1 MELAILVGALVVLIV
16 LGAPMGVTMAVL
28 PVAYIL
34 ATGELPLSA
43 VPYQMYEAIAVQPLL
58 AVPFFILTAE
68 LMNAGQ
74 ITERLLA
81 LARELVGRIRG
92 GLGQMNVVGSMM
104 FAGMNGS
111 AVADVAAI
119 GGILIPAMK
128 RAGYPGPFAAALTAI
143 GSTMGGILPP
153 SILVVLLA
161 STMGLSIG
169 AAFAGG
175 ILPGVLV
182 GIMLMGLVY
191 LAAVRRGFGRYDAPF
206 TFSALGRALIGAW
219 AALIIPA
226 VIIGGIVFGV
236 FTATEAG
243 AIAAMVAF
251 FTGAFVYRTLTPRV
265 LGATVFRAVKITSS
279 VFIIIAASGPLSW
292 LLNRIGALQGLEGFL
307 LTFSHQPVLFAV
319 VLVLFILAVGT
330 ILEPV
335 PCVVVLGPA
344 LVKVCVAAG
353 FHEIQAALLL
363 SVGFIMGSVSP
374 PVGVCYFT
382 AAAIAGEKIDA
393 VGRAILPFLLVEI
406 VVMFLIL
413 LIPGLTL
420 FLPRLFGLISG

>member
-1 MELAILVGALVVLIV
+1 
-16 LGAPMGVTMAVL
+16 
-28 PVAYIL
+28 
-34 ATGELPLSA
+34 
-43 VPYQMYEAIAVQPLL
+43 
-58 AVPFFILTAE
+58 
-68 LMNAGQ
+68 
-74 ITERLLA
+74 
-81 LARELVGRIRG
+81 
-92 GLGQMNVVGSMM
+92 MNVVGSMM

-128 RAGYPGPFAAALTAI
+128 REGYPGPFAAALTAI

-153 SILVVLLA
+153 SILLVLLA
-161 STMGLSIG
+161 SSMGLSIG
-169 AAFAGG
+169 GAFAGG
-175 ILPGVLV
+175 IVPGVLV
-182 GIMLMGLVY
+182 GLMLMGIVY
-191 LAAVRRGFGRYDAPF
+191 VAAMRHNWGRYDAPF
-206 TFSALGRALIGAW
+206 TFRALGRALVGAW

-251 FTGAFVYRTLTPRV
+251 MTGAFVYRTLTPRV
-265 LGATVFRAVKITSS
+265 LGATIFKAVKITSS

-307 LTFSHQPVLFAV
+307 MGFAHQPVLFAI
-319 VLVLFILAVGT
+319 VLVLFILVVGT

-335 PCVVVLGPA
+335 PCVVVLGPT

-374 PVGVCYFT
+374 PVGVCSFT

-406 VVMFLIL
+406 IVMFLIL
-413 LIPGLTL
+413 LVPPLTL
-420 FLPRLFGLISG
+420 FLPRLFGLING